1 MCPTA
6 RSAVV
11 VIVVFSGI
19 ALLVG
24 SPGVGGR
31 GPRETFSTVFL
42 LGGVLSWATG
52 SIYSKYAEE
61 LPYPGLLVNMQMLA
75 GGAIL
80 LIMSLLAGEPFSFD
94 LAAVSLVT

>member
-1 MCPTA
+1 MPHGAISCSRHRCLFWNRTLGG
-6 RSAVV
+6 
-11 VIVVFSGI
+11 FSRR
-19 ALLVG
+19 
-24 SPGVGGR
+24 R